1 MLPSGFGGAPG
12 ASAYGAG
19 MFDGAAPPTPFL
31 TQATPMLGMG
41 GATPMHGS
49 QTPMHGGL
57 GGMTPLHGGMTP
69 LHHSGMTPLHGGGGG
84 ATPLHGTTPM
94 HDVWRPDAE
103 RDDDEPERDAFSVGG
118 STPHAGGQTPI
129 WQRDDRDDAFSAR
142 GSARGTPAP
151 PTPGYSDTTGG
162 GGGAFGHRE
171 TDSSY
176 TPALTGSVSGT
187 PMSYG
192 AATEFDATSAWPG
205 VGVEATHRATGAAV
219 RVTAL
224 SADGGSVFFAGL
236 LSAPDGGRRHE
247 ELLDQARR
255 ARARARAF
263 ADAANRPRPPR
274 PACLTL
280 PPCRA
285 VHAGLPEGQA
295 AVEGYGARVRLDD
308 RYRARRRGPARRD

>member
-1 MLPSGFGGAPG
+1 
-12 ASAYGAG
+12 
-19 MFDGAAPPTPFL
+19 
-31 TQATPMLGMG
+31 MG

-94 HDVWRPDAE
+94 HDVWRPDAD

-118 STPHAGGQTPI
+118 STPHTAGGQTPL
-129 WQRDDRDDAFSAR
+129 WQRDERDDAFSAR

-162 GGGAFGHRE
+162 GGHGAFGHRE

-236 LSAPDGGRRHE
+236 LTAPDGGRRHE

-255 ARARARAF
+255 ARARARA
-263 ADAANRPRPPR
+263 RSPTPRI
-274 PACLTL
+274 
-280 PPCRA
+280 
-285 VHAGLPEGQA
+285 G
-295 AVEGYGARVRLDD
+295 
-308 RYRARRRGPARRD
+308 RARRVRPVSPSRPAAQFMLDYQKAKPQSKDTVRVYGSTTDTERGVEGQLVGIDGDDGIIKLPDGDYKIMDMSNLVKVVDARGFGS